1 MPKIFEFCNQEFKN
15 GRRHFKALLYILQPP
30 ECVVDGV
37 GTRYN
42 QNGITFLEKYS
53 AQQLDSIKDMSV
65 TVSFIDEERIQISDH
80 GFTGMN
86 SDDGMPTFDDATTVG
101 HFTRGYIDDVE
112 LDGEMYRAVFGEGYL
127 DEMRYH
133 AFVNRLIDELNNGY
147 GVEGSIE
154 IYRDA
159 DHDSIV
165 YEYGYKE
172 KGRIPM
178 YFIHSGWTF
187 VLNAADTNSRLIEI
201 NNHKEEQNKMDEN
214 RIVEVIQKTIH
225 ETNDSKE
232 KYEQQIAELNT
243 TIQSKDQRISE
254 LENEKISVE
263 TDSAN
268 KDVRIS
274 ELESKCEK
282 LEQDIQAK
290 EDELNECKKKELN
303 SALDKKLAAYSNDEQ
318 KCAEAEINAFRDDP
332 LKGDV
337 DTIIMKINAGIGAK
351 AKADAAKAA
360 EQNAAQD
367 KFTNAI
373 FSEINSDES
382 DDDDENIF

>member
-1 MPKIFEFCNQEFKN
+1 MPKMFEFCNQEFKN

-30 ECVVDGV
+30 ECVIDGV
-37 GTRYN
+37 GTLYN
-42 QNGITFLEKYS
+42 KNGITFLEKYS

-65 TVSFIDEERIQISDH
+65 TVSFLDEERTLISDH

-86 SDDGMPTFDDATTVG
+86 SEDGMPTFDDATTVG

-112 LDGEMYRAVFGEGYL
+112 IDGEMYRAVFGEGYL

-133 AFVNRLIDELNNGY
+133 AFVGHLIEELNNGY

-159 DHDSIV
+159 NHDSIV

-201 NNHKEEQNKMDEN
+201 NNHKEEQIKMDEN

-225 ETNDSKE
+225 ETNDAKE

-243 TIQSKDQRISE
+243 AIQSKDQKISE
-254 LENEKISVE
+254 LESEKVSVE
-263 TDSAN
+263 TESAK
-268 KDVRIS
+268 KDAKIS

-282 LEQDIQAK
+282 LEQDVRAK
-290 EDELNECKKKELN
+290 DDELNECKKKELN
-303 SALDKKLAAYSNDEQ
+303 SALDTKLSDYSADEQ
-318 KCAEAEINAFRDDP
+318 KYAEVEINAFREDP

-337 DTIIMKINAGIGAK
+337 DAIIMKINAGIGAK
-351 AKADAAKAA
+351 AKSDVAKAA
-360 EQNAAQD
+360 EQNSAQD

-373 FSEINSDES
+373 FSEINSDDS
-382 DDDDENIF
+382 DDDDESIF